1 MADVPGR
8 GPAVRLRDVTV
19 HVHRRTAPVLDRLDL
34 EVADGEQ
41 LLVVGQSGCGKSTLL
56 DVLSG
61 VVPHGVPADVSG
73 EVRVAGQDPRRVP
86 VARLALRVG
95 RLGQDPAA
103 NACLPDVLDEV
114 ALTLE
119 NRGVPRAQIGP
130 RVERALALV
139 DAGHLAARR
148 TSALSGGE
156 QQRVALAA
164 VLAGEPEVLL
174 LDEPTSMLDPV
185 AAERVRRVLAARAT
199 GEGTTTVLVEQ
210 RTADAGWLP
219 ARAAVLD
226 PCGRLVA
233 DGPTAQVLPSDVP
246 LPVRPGAA
254 PGDVV
259 VRLTDAAFR
268 QGGRE
273 VVDAPA
279 LELRE
284 GEVTALVGCNG
295 SGKSSLLLGIA
306 GLLGGRGRRAAAAAA
321 LVVQRPE
328 HQLLARSA
336 AAEVAVGLPRRTA
349 DRDEVVLAAL
359 DAVGLA
365 LLADA
370 DPFRMSGGEQRRLA
384 LAAAAVLERRV
395 LLLDEPTA
403 GLDPR
408 RAADV
413 AALVVAAAAQGRAV
427 ALATHD
433 LGLARALA
441 DRVVVLAAG
450 RVVAQGGPDLLDDRE
465 ILATAGLAVPG
476 WPATTG
482 LATGTTTCTSVGT
495 STGTTG
501 TTGAT
506 VVTGASATAATAGW
520 PA

>member
-1 MADVPGR
+1 VREVA
-8 GPAVRLRDVTV
+8 PAVLLRELTV
-19 HVHRRTAPVLDRLDL
+19 HVQRRADPVLDGIGL

-41 LLVVGQSGCGKSTLL
+41 LLVVGPSGCGKSTLL

-61 VVPHGVPADVSG
+61 VVPQGVPAEVTG
-73 EVRVAGQDPRRVP
+73 EVVVGGQDPRRVA

-103 NACLPDVLDEV
+103 NACLPSVLDEV

-130 RVERALALV
+130 RVEDALERVGAL
-139 DAGHLAARR
+139 HLAGRR

-164 VLAGEPEVLL
+164 VLAGRPDVLL

-185 AAERVRRVLAARAT
+185 AAQRVRRVLADRAT
-199 GEGTTTVLVEQ
+199 GDPGTTTVLVEQ
-210 RTADAGWLP
+210 RTGDAGWLP
-219 ARAAVLD
+219 QRTAVLA
-226 PCGRLVA
+226 PTGRLAA
-233 DGPTAQVLPSDVP
+233 DGPTAAVLPEDVA
-246 LPVRPGAA
+246 LPARPGAA

-259 VRLTDAAFR
+259 VRLTGAGFR

-273 VVDAPA
+273 VVAVPH

-284 GEVTALVGCNG
+284 GEVTVLVGCNG
-295 SGKSSLLLGIA
+295 SGKSSLLLGLA
-306 GLLGGRGRRAAAAAA
+306 GLLGGRGRRAAPAVA

-336 AAEVAVGLPRRTA
+336 AAEVAVGLPRRVG
-349 DRDEVVLAAL
+349 DRDGVVDAAL

-365 LLADA
+365 HLAHA

-384 LAAAAVLERRV
+384 LAATGVLGRRV

-403 GLDPR
+403 GLDPQR
-408 RAADV
+408 TADV
-413 AALVVAAAAQGRAV
+413 AGLVASAAAQGRAV

-433 LGLARALA
+433 LRLARALA
-441 DRVVVLAAG
+441 DQVVVLAG
-450 RVVAQGGPDLLDDRE
+450 GQVVARGGRGVLADRGV
-465 ILATAGLAVPG
+465 LAAAGLVDAE
-476 WPATTG
+476 
-482 LATGTTTCTSVGT
+482 
-495 STGTTG
+495 
-501 TTGAT
+501 
-506 VVTGASATAATAGW
+506 AAGCA
-520 PA
+520 A